1 VLPLDATSFE
11 NGYRTREEVVC
22 FAVGEESVTPVYSA
36 FRLQFHTEPPSQ
48 ASIYTWYKKFE
59 RKDSFA
65 KERVLAGLLCH
76 TAMGRDGL
84 ASNASHKNQVA
95 ERSVS

>member
-36 FRLQFHTEPPSQ
+36 
-48 ASIYTWYKKFE
+48 
-59 RKDSFA
+59 
-65 KERVLAGLLCH
+65 
-76 TAMGRDGL
+76 
-84 ASNASHKNQVA
+84 
-95 ERSVS
+95 SVVYILIIITIILTF